1 MGWEAV
7 ARGGKLGSKVG
18 RRRKELLGRKEER
31 LHGGEECLL
40 KPQLVAQ
47 LDNKDVI
54 PRLYTR
60 RPANRC

>member
-31 LHGGEECLL
+31 RRGEERLL
-40 KPQLVAQ
+40 KPQLVAL

-54 PRLYTR
+54 PRLYAS
-60 RPANRC
+60 PANLC